1 MNFRDRRLPCRFD
14 VAVQTPSGA
23 TSAQIL
29 NVTRKGARIAG
40 LPRQQ
45 QGETISLKILNRD
58 VTATVMWQTGE
69 LTGIAFE
76 TMLDM
81 RQFDAI
87 RKPKTVRQ
95 TNRKLRKVHSFQ
107 EIG

>member
-14 VAVQTPSGA
+14 VAVNTSAGA

-29 NVTRKGARIAG
+29 NVTRKGARVAG
-40 LPRQQ
+40 LPLQK
-45 QGETISLKILNRD
+45 QGDEVSLKILHRD
-58 VTATVMWQTGE
+58 VKATVMWQTGE
-69 LTGIAFE
+69 VTGIAFKD
-76 TMLDM
+76 MLDL

-87 RKPKTVRQ
+87 RKPRAVR
-95 TNRKLRKVHSFQ
+95 TTSRKVRKVHSFQ